1 MSRSAEFSGGT
12 FGFGAL
18 MALVLR
24 QFWVIALV
32 VLVGSLSALGYGNL
46 QAPSFDA
53 SAVVQ
58 VRQGA
63 ALPLMEARITSAE
76 SLIAIAQRHHL
87 PEGDGSLVSLRQSIA
102 LHDLKSAAGQ
112 SLGFAPETTGLV
124 ISVALPNAELAAQ
137 VANDL
142 AQQVLDLGNQGQLD
156 SGYYELVFY
165 RGEEGRLWQ
174 EVSALRAESQ
184 AMVATVAVADEA
196 LATRRRLD
204 LLEDQYN
211 LVRQRLAQ
219 QEVAARLD
227 SRNRAGQFSLLQ
239 RATSAE
245 AIRIVQSFMVIGVAG
260 SLLLAVTLAFVLERR
275 YPALQ
280 RGPWNDF
287 MALRTRLAGGYRMV
301 DDPKRPILGLPRFAV
316 VTGILVAMLIAAAAL
331 IR

>member
-1 MSRSAEFSGGT
+1 
-12 FGFGAL
+12 

-32 VLVGSLSALGYGNL
+32 VMVGSLSALGYGHL
-46 QAPSFDA
+46 QTPSFDA

-63 ALPLMEARITSAE
+63 ALPMMEARLTSAE
-76 SLIAIAQRHHL
+76 SLIALAQRHQL
-87 PEGDGSLVSLRQSIA
+87 AGDAGSLVALRQAIA
-102 LHDLKSAAGQ
+102 LHDLTSAAGQ
-112 SLGFAPETTGLV
+112 SLGFAPETSGLV
-124 ISVALPNAELAAQ
+124 ISVRLPNAELAAQ

-142 AQQVLDLGNQGQLD
+142 AQQVLDVGSQGQLD
-156 SGYYELVFY
+156 SGYDELVFY

-184 AMVATVAVADEA
+184 AMVGTAAVVEEA
-196 LATRRRLD
+196 LATQRRLD
-204 LLEDQYN
+204 LLEDQYD

-219 QEVAARLD
+219 EEVAARLD
-227 SRNRAGQFSLLQ
+227 SHNRAGQFSLLQ

-260 SLLLAVTLAFVLERR
+260 SLLLAVTMAFVLERR

-287 MALRTRLAGGYRMV
+287 MALRARLEGGYRMV
-301 DDPKRPILGLPRFAV
+301 DDPKRPIFGLPRFAV
-316 VTGILVAMLIAAAAL
+316 VTGILVALLIGVAAL